1 MKARTRRIA
10 ADHDIMAVTDIAAAT
25 DDALVAIVTSAGI
38 RRTIAVGVARAVVAV
53 RAAHGDYILTLLATD
68 VPTSQ
73 RGELVHHLSADLDVN
88 VFPGVIEVAVKA
100 AAVAVALAEVPAPT
114 SSAKAAGVGTSS
126 AISALG
132 LTKIE
137 GGKYRHA
144 SGAVIER
151 RAPGRIGRGGF
162 AYAGWA
168 IVVDGRETSRW
179 STLARAAEQET
190 DRVESEG
197 IR

>member
-1 MKARTRRIA
+1 MTARATHIA
-10 ADHDIMAVTDIAAAT
+10 ANHDIIAAVLT
-25 DDALVAIVTSAGI
+25 EIVVDALAAIVTSAAT
-38 RRTIAVGVARAVVAV
+38 RRTIAARVAHAVVAARV
-53 RAAHGDYILTLLATD
+53 AHGDYMLTQLATD

-73 RGELVHHLSADLDVN
+73 RGELVHSLHTELGEN
-88 VFPGVIEVAVKA
+88 VFPSVIEVAVKA
-100 AAVAVALAEVPAPT
+100 AAVAVAVAEVPAPI
-114 SSAKAAGVGTSS
+114 SS
-126 AISALG
+126 AIAGLG

-144 SGAVIER
+144 SGAIIER
-151 RAPGRIGRGGF
+151 RAPGRIGRNGF

-197 IR
+197 PR